1 MAELKE
7 TMKVTKIASYEV
19 ASTKN
24 VVGQDGILRSSND
37 EQFELNTVNG
47 SFYIQLMQTLN
58 QTLKDKRDWIWMKNC
73 LTGDVLLGS
82 DIQNIVKRY
91 QLYSF
96 KSIIARLN

>member
-7 TMKVTKIASYEV
+7 RIPYE

-24 VVGQDGILRSSND
+24 IVGQDGILRSSND

-82 DIQNIVKRY
+82 DIQLSLIH
-91 QLYSF
+91 
-96 KSIIARLN
+96 I